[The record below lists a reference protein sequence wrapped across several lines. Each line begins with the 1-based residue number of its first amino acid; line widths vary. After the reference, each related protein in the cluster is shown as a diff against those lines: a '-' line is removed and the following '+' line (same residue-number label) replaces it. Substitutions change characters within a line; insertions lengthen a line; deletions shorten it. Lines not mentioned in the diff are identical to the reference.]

1 MLQEGQTLQGLP
13 EAEEKKVI
21 IRDEYGADLMGIKR

>member
-13 EAEEKKVI
+13 EAEETKVI
-21 IRDEYGADLMGIKR
+21 IRDECAADLIGIKR